1 MNRQELSNIIL
12 QDLREG
18 QKVNIYDIEAY
29 DKDGELLDYLP
40 DDEICQVEE
49 KKLFL
54 SGYRGGI
61 LQWGK
66 EEQCYTHY
74 YYYTKKHLHI
84 DKVIFSVGVEFSR
97 YEKLAKEANLEEETF
112 RFKLEGGEFA
122 EIKP

>member
-54 SGYRGGI
+54 SSYRGGI